1 MTGRMWRPR
10 MRLSGIGDP
19 PPDFDMSRIYEGTTN
34 PYAGIGDFTYGS
46 GPERNFGL
54 PGTSTPPTTTPPTTT
69 TETNP
74 NEYGNQPNQG
84 GGTDQGA
91 GESRSDGTQGYR
103 DMSNDD
109 LVAYGKERDKDLIA
123 GYVGP
128 AIFGQTSPVPGFGLA
143 MRAYDDAAY
152 AEEIAA
158 RGLGM
163 PGVPGLGLSGST
175 QSMVSPE
182 LQGRSDPS
190 QHGGGIGG
198 FGWDGSDAGMEG
210 AANEQ
215 AGMDARSGDGDGPD
229 IAVANGGG
237 IGEVSGDGDG
247 RDDKIPAL
255 LSDGEHVIPAD
266 VVSAMGRG
274 STKAGH
280 KKLNAMILKEREK
293 NRKTLGKLPP
303 PKG

>member
-1 MTGRMWRPR
+1 MTGRIWRPR

-19 PPDFDMSRIYEGTTN
+19 PPDFDISRIYEGTTN

-54 PGTSTPPTTTPPTTT
+54 PGTSGPPEPPPPTTPPTTGPGE
-69 TETNP
+69 TEYN
-74 NEYGNQPNQG
+74 NQPNQG
-84 GGTDQGA
+84 GGSDQGNGGSQGDRDA
-91 GESRSDGTQGYR
+91 GRDNGEAESFGDWGRSIAMGLGTVFGGPLG
-103 DMSNDD
+103 M
-109 LVAYGKERDKDLIA
+109 A
-123 GYVGP
+123 GGMIS
-128 AIFGQTSPVPGFGLA
+128 AGRNNNLGLA
-143 MRAYDDAAY
+143 GNILDMFNGDENAAAAAIASMNQAGGVMNPELGGRNRDDA
-152 AEEIAA
+152 
-158 RGLGM
+158 GL
-163 PGVPGLGLSGST
+163 
-175 QSMVSPE
+175 
-182 LQGRSDPS
+182 
-190 QHGGGIGG
+190 GG

-210 AANEQ
+210 ADNEQ

-280 KKLNAMILKEREK
+280 KKLNDMILKEREK